1 MNPELLCLGCMS
13 AAGNSQRC
21 PHCGYRPGGPPESPL
36 QLLPGTI
43 LNDHLLIGRRLGQ
56 GGFGITYIAY
66 DLKTNRRLAVKE
78 YFPLEISTRSQN
90 HRTVNPLSQKNKKDL
105 DYGLEK
111 FAEEARLVAR
121 LKDHPGIVT
130 VVDFFRANGTGY
142 IVMEYVDGRTLKQY
156 LTDHGNKIPFS
167 EALSIMT
174 QVMAALEKVHQVGI
188 LHRDVNPN
196 NIYIEQDGNVK
207 ILDFG
212 NAKQAMGEQSRSLSV
227 VLTPCYAPE
236 EQYRSRG
243 HQGAWTDIYSLGATF
258 YRALT
263 GQAPTES
270 LERMQFDDLVPPS
283 QLNIAIP
290 ARSEAALLKALAVRR
305 ENRFQTVAQFRD
317 AITPRQQAASVRL
330 PKKFLLA
337 ALIILFTVLFAANMQ
352 SQFFNAALEMPV
364 LIALFGLMIFMFNR
378 MWKSIQDG
386 KVRMTPDKAVAFC
399 FIPLFNLYWAFPVM
413 WGFAVD
419 YNRFLVRFER
429 DPRTKLPEGLF
440 LLASIAYVTTCL
452 AAPWTPALFSF
463 LIVVNAVL
471 LGAVTSK
478 TCDAVNA
485 LEQPPTRAPVARPFF
500 LYCSKGEIEGQHL
513 ELGPNAIVIGRNP
526 RTSNLILSSQ
536 RISGTHV
543 RVRLDENHSG
553 IWIEDLNS
561 ANGTFYW
568 QDAADRSSSG
578 WIQLE
583 GTKLLAAGDRFRLAT
598 GDAEFEIKNNC

>member
-13 AAGNSQRC
+13 AVGNSQRC

-174 QVMAALEKVHQVGI
+174 QVMAALEKVHQAGI

-236 EQYRSRG
+236 EQYRARG

-258 YRALT
+258 YRAIT

-471 LGAVTSK
+471 LGAVTSR

-485 LEQPPTRAPVARPFF
+485 LEQPPRRAPVARPFF